1 MGRCLRLLLIAVF
14 TLALVASGMAMGAS
28 QQVFSASVPSTGSVL
43 RADHGSCPSCSTSSV
58 VAAPSHCASS
68 CPSLIGTRVA
78 GLALDEVTRQLPA
91 PAPGV
96 RAAGRTT
103 IPDPIPPRS

>member
-78 GLALDEVTRQLPA
+78 GLALAKLADA
-91 PAPGV
+91 PKFRRLGV
-96 RAAGRTT
+96 EPVGDDLWERYARL
-103 IPDPIPPRS
+103 